1 MKLKKKINIPLI
13 IVAIVIYGLVALKA
27 IDYFKSNG
35 DDSNEN
41 SAIDEDFSVDSKS
54 NRDPSTG

>member
-41 SAIDEDFSVDSKS
+41 SAIDEDFSVDSEIKS
-54 NRDPSTG
+54 E

>member
-13 IVAIVIYGLVALKA
+13 IIVIVIYGLVAVKA
-27 IDYFKSNG
+27 IDYFRTNG

-41 SAIDEDFSVDSKS
+41 SAIDEDIFC
-54 NRDPSTG
+54 GF